1 MLAGSGPDRRLCP
14 SQGVKSLSIASPSSS
29 DPVLRVGRG
38 IVRSSWMGV
47 LATFLTLAAPALAGT
62 PPNETGS
69 PASDLTSEDVATLP
83 AQTMTA
89 ARWEVLEHER
99 RLNPGGNH
107 RLAAIDAFLLG
118 ERSWDQGRG
127 DEARAYWTKSAE
139 FDLAYLPPR
148 LRLVQADLVSNFS
161 GAMVTL
167 RECAEVFQGDFHVQR
182 WVLSNGILGF
192 CLATT
197 LSALALVLGLLLKHA
212 HPLHHTVTE
221 TLSYA
226 LRIGRG
232 SAGILAVLALL
243 LPLAANLGLLTTAL
257 FYLFLTSY
265 RYTRPERILAL
276 GAATWGVIVGPLL
289 IVSSPWWS
297 VPPDGRDAMLISETQ
312 QDPTSPAF
320 RLRVREWIEDE
331 RTGVALYL
339 EGLASKVEKDGARA
353 VHFYARAGRSGE
365 VPPWV
370 LETNVGNALIQ
381 SAQVETGIRRYDRA
395 IDVQPGAFEPH
406 YNLALT
412 QARSG
417 RYLESDARFERA
429 SRIDLDRLR
438 VLTRKGDRI
447 DNPEPIDALW
457 SPPDLWSWTLKH
469 PGPVIA
475 PAPLA
480 FFLPL
485 RSAIWTSPI
494 ALLALISG
502 LALGRWL
509 KRIIRVHQCYQCG
522 TPVCRRCLVR
532 LDRRAYCAG
541 CAEALG
547 GLTSGEATRLLLR
560 RLLDDRREWTGQ
572 IARLAAHFAPGIGT
586 LVYGGVGVAFVAAA
600 LGGLGVALVLYP
612 HWGQP
617 LFWGP
622 WPDPIGSLV
631 RSIGL
636 IFSVLAILVG
646 SIGIRSTRRRSST
659 VSDAMG
665 GKRPFPVGLKPPSG
679 WMASM

>member
-1 MLAGSGPDRRLCP
+1 MSPRSTGDSGRALVHVLCMGLFATLLTLTASGFAVAAGEE
-14 SQGVKSLSIASPSSS
+14 
-29 DPVLRVGRG
+29 GRG
-38 IVRSSWMGV
+38 SEAAATSLDPDSSATHSMTGV
-47 LATFLTLAAPALAGT
+47 
-62 PPNETGS
+62 
-69 PASDLTSEDVATLP
+69 
-83 AQTMTA
+83 
-89 ARWEVLEHER
+89 RWERLEGER

-107 RLAAIDAFLLG
+107 RLAAVDAFLLG
-118 ERSWDQGRG
+118 ERAWDQDRSA
-127 DEARAYWTKSAE
+127 EARAYWKTSAD
-139 FDLAYLPPR
+139 FDHAYLPPR
-148 LRLVQADLVSNFS
+148 LRLVQADLVSDFS

-182 WVLSNGILGF
+182 WVLSNAILGF

-197 LSALALVLGLLLKHA
+197 LSALAVVLGLFLRHA

-226 LRIGRG
+226 LRMGRR
-232 SAGILAVLALL
+232 SAAVLAVIVLL
-243 LPLAANLGLLTTAL
+243 LPVGANCGLLMTAL

-265 RYTRPERILAL
+265 RYNRPERILAL
-276 GAATWGVIVGPLL
+276 AAATWGVIVGPLL

-297 VPPDGRDAMLISETQ
+297 VPPDGRDAVLISEAQ

-320 RLRVREWIEDE
+320 RLRVREWIEAE
-331 RTGVALYL
+331 HTGVALYL
-339 EGLASKVEKDGARA
+339 EGLASKVEKDGERA
-353 VHFYARAGRSGE
+353 VLFYERADRSGE
-365 VPPWV
+365 VPAWV

-381 SAQVETGIRRYDRA
+381 AAQVEGGIRRYHRA
-395 IDVQPGAFEPH
+395 IDLESNAFEPQ

-457 SPPDLWSWTLKH
+457 SPPDLWAWTLRH
-469 PGPVIA
+469 AGPVIA

-485 RSAIWTSPI
+485 RSAFWAAPI
-494 ALLALISG
+494 ALLALLSG

-560 RLLDDRREWTGQ
+560 KLLDDRREWTGQ
-572 IARLAAHFAPGIGT
+572 IGRLVAHFAPGVGT
-586 LVYGGVGVAFVAAA
+586 LVYGGVGFGFVAAV

-622 WPDPIGSLV
+622 WPDPISGLV
-631 RSIGL
+631 RTIGL
-636 IFSVLAILVG
+636 SFSVLAVLVG
-646 SIGIRSTRRRSST
+646 SFGIRSNRRRSST
-659 VSDAMG
+659 VRAFLDRDVDRLA
-665 GKRPFPVGLKPPSG
+665 
-679 WMASM
+679 A

>member
-1 MLAGSGPDRRLCP
+1 MSTEARLLPEPVREARPRNGLDSRQTERAVASKRWQFAITPAIGIAAILTAIVVVSVLPTCTDA
-14 SQGVKSLSIASPSSS
+14 SSAAVDTKTTEVTADQGDGAAIDPATASSLDAP
-29 DPVLRVGRG
+29 R
-38 IVRSSWMGV
+38 W
-47 LATFLTLAAPALAGT
+47 TTLEA
-62 PPNETGS
+62 
-69 PASDLTSEDVATLP
+69 
-83 AQTMTA
+83 
-89 ARWEVLEHER
+89 ER

-107 RLAAIDAFLLG
+107 RLAAVDAFLLG
-118 ERSWDQGRG
+118 ERAWDQGQKE
-127 DEARAYWTKSAE
+127 EARAFWTKSAA
-139 FDLAYLPPR
+139 FDIAYLPPR
-148 LRLVQADLVSNFS
+148 LRLVQADLVSDFS

-182 WVLSNGILGF
+182 WVLSNAILGF

-197 LSALALVLGLLLKHA
+197 LSALAVVLGLLLKHS

-226 LRIGRG
+226 LRMNRTV
-232 SAGILAVLALL
+232 AAILATVVLL
-243 LPLAANLGLLTTAL
+243 LPLTANLGLVVTAM
-257 FYLFLTSY
+257 FYLFLVSY
-265 RYTRPERILAL
+265 RYNRPERILAL
-276 GAATWGVIVGPLL
+276 AAATWGVIVGPVL
-289 IVSSPWWS
+289 IVTSPWWS
-297 VPPDGRDAMLISETQ
+297 IPPDGRDAGLISEAQ

-320 RLRVREWIEDE
+320 RLRVRQWIEDE
-331 RTGVALYL
+331 RPGVALYL
-339 EGLASKVEKDGARA
+339 EGLASKVDSEGPRA
-353 VHFYARAGRSGE
+353 VLFYERAGRSGE

-381 SAQVETGIRRYDRA
+381 AKEVDDGIRRYHRA
-395 IDVQPGAFEPH
+395 IEVQPDAFEPH

-447 DNPEPIDALW
+447 DNPDPIDALW
-457 SPPDLWSWTLKH
+457 SPPDLWAWTLKH

-475 PAPLA
+475 PEPLA

-485 RSAIWTSPI
+485 RSLVWATPA
-494 ALLALISG
+494 ALLSLVCG

-532 LDRRAYCAG
+532 LDRRAYCSS

-547 GLTSGEATRLLLR
+547 GLSSGEATRLLLK
-560 RLLDDRREWTGQ
+560 RLLDDRREWTSQ
-572 IARLAAHFAPGIGT
+572 IARIAAYFAPGIGT
-586 LVYGGVGVAFVAAA
+586 LVYGGAGIGFVAAV

-612 HWGQP
+612 EWGQP

-622 WPDPIGSLV
+622 WPDPISGLV
-631 RSIGL
+631 RAIGV
-636 IFSVLAILVG
+636 IFSILAILVG
-646 SIGIRSTRRRSST
+646 SAGVRANRRRSST
-659 VSDAMG
+659 VKAFLDRDVDRLA
-665 GKRPFPVGLKPPSG
+665 
-679 WMASM
+679 A